1 MRLIHIDHH
10 SPEGIVYTSESL
22 RELCQDTME
31 GIEEELEFIAV
42 SPRENGYQHLVFGF
56 CDSILDTDFRMA
68 TVTMFEGFNVDGET
82 TCAIAQDSL
91 VDGYVRR

>member
-31 GIEEELEFIAV
+31 GIEEELPRAV
-42 SPRENGYQHLVFGF
+42 TRLLQAG
-56 CDSILDTDFRMA
+56 
-68 TVTMFEGFNVDGET
+68 TVTAAEGN
-82 TCAIAQDSL
+82 
-91 VDGYVRR
+91 